1 MFALP
6 AKRPA
11 RRRAARIAFPP
22 PAGSAIE
29 QQEHPRAVGAHS
41 TRALTTPGNGRR
53 HTPQP
58 AAAPRR
64 HVLPK
69 PEMRLAASWPK
80 RNPVFWPA
88 RQERG
93 CRAATLSGALAER
106 RAPRGKQRGFDKLP
120 LFSGGRTSQIPG
132 KDEAAL
138 HWAADAQRPVT
149 GMRDLL

>member
-1 MFALP
+1 M
-6 AKRPA
+6 RPKGD
-11 RRRAARIAFPP
+11 I
-22 PAGSAIE
+22 IKE
-29 QQEHPRAVGAHS
+29 VQH
-41 TRALTTPGNGRR
+41 
-53 HTPQP
+53 
-58 AAAPRR
+58 
-64 HVLPK
+64 
-69 PEMRLAASWPK
+69 
-80 RNPVFWPA
+80 PVFWPA

-149 GMRDLL
+149 GMRDLLSVCVQGDRRRAPRAGALLMAAIAWMDWRAAWGVPL